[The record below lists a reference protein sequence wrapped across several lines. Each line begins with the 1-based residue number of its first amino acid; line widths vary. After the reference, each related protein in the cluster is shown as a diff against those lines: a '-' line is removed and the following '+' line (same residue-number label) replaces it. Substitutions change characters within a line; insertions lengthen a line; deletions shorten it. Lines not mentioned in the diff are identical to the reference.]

1 MGLDRAASTTAA
13 DFATMAYAEGCAFS
27 VPPGHS
33 VPITTPYAPGE
44 IALSWTIEREDD
56 GWRSELMAGLLAG

>member
-1 MGLDRAASTTAA
+1 
-13 DFATMAYAEGCAFS
+13 MAYAEGCAFS